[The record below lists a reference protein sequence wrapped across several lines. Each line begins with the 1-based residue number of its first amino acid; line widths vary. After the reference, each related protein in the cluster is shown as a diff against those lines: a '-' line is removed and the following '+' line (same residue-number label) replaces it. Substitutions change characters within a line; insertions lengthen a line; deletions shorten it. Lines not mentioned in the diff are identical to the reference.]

1 MRLYPYSDAM
11 NPVTLLSLG
20 RIAVGVASIAKP
32 DLVAKQMM
40 GSAQDPPVLTQWFG
54 NREIA
59 LGLVTLV
66 ARGGHRRTLVLAGM
80 AVDGADAATAYSAM
94 SIGFAGEEARDPRD
108 RRGGRC
114 RSRRASRPG
123 RKQEAQESL
132 ISAIVSP
139 GSCGHG
145 HFVDEAV
152 AHE

>member
-1 MRLYPYSDAM
+1 M

-32 DLVAKQMM
+32 DLVAKQMW

-94 SIGFAGEEARDPRD
+94 NSG
-108 RRGGRC
+108 
-114 RSRRASRPG
+114 
-123 RKQEAQESL
+123 SL
-132 ISAIVSP
+132 EKKLAIP
-139 GSCGHG
+139 AI
-145 HFVDEAV
+145 AV
-152 AHE
+152 AVGAVVGGLLGLGGKTKTKKAAAAQ

>member
-1 MRLYPYSDAM
+1 M
-11 NPVTLLSLG
+11 NPVTLISLG

-32 DLVAKQMM
+32 DLVAKQMT

-94 SIGFAGEEARDPRD
+94 NSG
-108 RRGGRC
+108 
-114 RSRRASRPG
+114 
-123 RKQEAQESL
+123 SL
-132 ISAIVSP
+132 EKRLAIP
-139 GSCGHG
+139 AI
-145 HFVDEAV
+145 AV
-152 AHE
+152 AIAAVLGGLLGMGGKKKTKKAAATQ

>member
-1 MRLYPYSDAM
+1 M

-80 AVDGADAATAYSAM
+80 AVDGADAATAYTAM
-94 SIGFAGEEARDPRD
+94 NSG
-108 RRGGRC
+108 
-114 RSRRASRPG
+114 
-123 RKQEAQESL
+123 SL
-132 ISAIVSP
+132 EKKLAIP
-139 GSCGHG
+139 AI
-145 HFVDEAV
+145 AV
-152 AHE
+152 AIGAVLSGLLGMGGKKKTKKAAPAQ